1 MRVRNVRSGHAA
13 RCPAGGARSEAM
25 MMKKQGFLVVA
36 AGVLLVLT
44 AALYLIHYA
53 IFRDAHHIF
62 IYMVG
67 DLAFLPLEVLLVA
80 LIIDRVLEWREKQT
94 MLSKMNMVVGVFFSE
109 MGTRLLG
116 RLLPAFD
123 RPRIIAGLGVK
134 SNWSADDF
142 RKATSFADNLK
153 PQADCRAIDLEA
165 LKGFLD
171 SERDLILR
179 LLENPNLLEHE
190 RFTDMLWAVSH
201 LAEELDARPDL
212 RNLPKSDEAH
222 IGQDIGR
229 AFTAL
234 VAEWLDYVQY
244 LKSHY
249 PYLFS
254 LVLRTHPLQENPSAT
269 VTVAGEAQV
278 SM

>member
-1 MRVRNVRSGHAA
+1 
-13 RCPAGGARSEAM
+13 
-25 MMKKQGFLVVA
+25 MKRHGFLIA
-36 AGVLLVLT
+36 AAVVLLVLT
-44 AALYLIHYA
+44 AGLYLIHYA

-62 IYMVG
+62 IYLVG

-80 LIIDRVLEWREKQT
+80 LIIDRVLDWREKRA

-116 RLLPAFD
+116 DLLPGFD
-123 RPRIIAGLGVK
+123 RSQMISGLGVK
-134 SNWSADDF
+134 HDWGADDF
-142 RKATSFADNLK
+142 RRATDFADNLK
-153 PQADCRAIDLEA
+153 PQADCRAINLEA
-165 LKGFLD
+165 LKGLL
-171 SERDLILR
+171 SRERDLLLR

-201 LAEELDARPDL
+201 LAEELEARPQLQD
-212 RNLPKSDEAH
+212 LPKSDEAH

-234 VAEWLDYVQY
+234 AAEWLDYVQH

-254 LVLRTHPLQENPSAT
+254 LVLRTHPLQEHPSAT
-269 VTVAGEAQV
+269 VATASGAQV
-278 SM
+278 PV

>member
-1 MRVRNVRSGHAA
+1 
-13 RCPAGGARSEAM
+13 
-25 MMKKQGFLVVA
+25 MMKKHGFLVLA
-36 AGVLLVLT
+36 AAVLSVLT
-44 AALYLIHYA
+44 VALYLIHYA

-67 DLAFLPLEVLLVA
+67 DLAFLPLEILLVA
-80 LIIDRVLEWREKQT
+80 LIIDRILEWREKQA
-94 MLSKMNMVVGVFFSE
+94 MLGKMNMVVGVFFSE

-116 RLLPAFD
+116 ALLPGFD
-123 RPRIIAGLGVK
+123 RSRIIANLGVK
-134 SNWSADDF
+134 PNWSTDDF
-142 RKATSFADNLK
+142 RRATSFADSLK
-153 PQADCRAIDLEA
+153 PQADCGAIDLNA
-165 LKGFLD
+165 LKSFLGR
-171 SERDLILR
+171 ERDLILR

-201 LAEELDARPDL
+201 LAEELEARPQL
-212 RNLPKSDEAH
+212 QNLPKADEAH

-234 VAEWLDYVQY
+234 TAEWLDYVQY

-254 LVLRTHPLQENPSAT
+254 LVLRTHPLQESPSAT
-269 VTVAGEAQV
+269 VTAASETRA
-278 SM
+278 ST

>member
-1 MRVRNVRSGHAA
+1 
-13 RCPAGGARSEAM
+13 
-25 MMKKQGFLVVA
+25 MKKHGFLIVA
-36 AGVLLVLT
+36 AVVLVALT
-44 AALYLIHYA
+44 IAVYLIHYA

-67 DLAFLPLEVLLVA
+67 DLAFLPLEILLVA
-80 LIIDRVLEWREKQT
+80 LIIDRILEWREKRA
-94 MLSKMNMVVGVFFSE
+94 MLGKMNMVVGVFFSE

-116 RLLPAFD
+116 QLLPAFD
-123 RPRIIAGLGVK
+123 RTRIIGGLGVK
-134 SNWSADDF
+134 SNWSTDDF

-153 PQADCRAIDLEA
+153 PQADCGAIDLQA
-165 LKGFLD
+165 LKSFLD
-171 SERDLILR
+171 RERDLILR

-201 LAEELDARPDL
+201 LAEELEARPQL
-212 RNLPKSDEAH
+212 QNLPKSDEAH

-229 AFTAL
+229 AFTSLA
-234 VAEWLDYVQY
+234 AEWLDYVQH

-254 LVLRTHPLQENPSAT
+254 LVLRTHPLQNHPSAT
-269 VTVAGEAQV
+269 VT
-278 SM
+278 

>member
-1 MRVRNVRSGHAA
+1 
-13 RCPAGGARSEAM
+13 
-25 MMKKQGFLVVA
+25 MKRHGFLIVA
-36 AGVLLVLT
+36 AVVLLALT
-44 AALYLIHYA
+44 GALYLIHYA

-62 IYMVG
+62 IYLVG

-80 LIIDRVLEWREKQT
+80 LIVDRVLDWREKRS

-116 RLLPAFD
+116 ELLPGFD
-123 RPRIIAGLGVK
+123 RSQMISGLGVK
-134 SNWSADDF
+134 HDWSTDDF
-142 RKATSFADNLK
+142 RRATDFADNLK
-153 PQADCRAIDLEA
+153 PQADCRAINLEA
-165 LKGFLD
+165 LKDFL
-171 SERDLILR
+171 SRERDLLLR

-201 LAEELDARPDL
+201 LAEELEARPQLQD
-212 RNLPKSDEAH
+212 LPKSDEAH

-234 VAEWLDYVQY
+234 AAEWLDYVQH

-254 LVLRTHPLQENPSAT
+254 LVLRTHPLQEHPLAT
-269 VTVAGEAQV
+269 VTIASEAQV
-278 SM
+278 PM

>member
-1 MRVRNVRSGHAA
+1 
-13 RCPAGGARSEAM
+13 
-25 MMKKQGFLVVA
+25 MKRHRFLIVA
-36 AGVLLVLT
+36 AVVLIALT
-44 AALYLIHYA
+44 IAVYMVHYA
-53 IFRDAHHIF
+53 IFRDTHHIF

-80 LIIDRVLEWREKQT
+80 LIIDRVLQWREKQA

-116 RLLPAFD
+116 QLLPGFD
-123 RPRIIAGLGVK
+123 RSQMISGLGVK
-134 SNWSADDF
+134 AGWTTDDF
-142 RKATSFADNLK
+142 RRATEFADKLR
-153 PQADCRAIDLEA
+153 PQADCRAINLDV
-165 LKGFLD
+165 LKAFLS
-171 SERDLILR
+171 SERDLLLR

-201 LAEELDARPDL
+201 LAEELEARPQLQD
-212 RNLPKSDEAH
+212 LPKSDEAH

-234 VAEWLDYVQY
+234 AAEWLDYVQH
-244 LKSHY
+244 LKAHY

-269 VTVAGEAQV
+269 VTAAGEARATA
-278 SM
+278 

>member
-1 MRVRNVRSGHAA
+1 MRKH
-13 RCPAGGARSEAM
+13 
-25 MMKKQGFLVVA
+25 GFLVA
-36 AGVLLVLT
+36 AAIILLATSVM
-44 AALYLIHYA
+44 LYLIHYL
-53 IFRDAHHIF
+53 IFRDAHHIY
-62 IYMVG
+62 IYLLG
-67 DLAFLPLEVLLVA
+67 DFAFLPLQVLLVG
-80 LIIDRVLEWREKQT
+80 LIIDRILSWREKQA
-94 MLSKMNMVVGVFFSE
+94 MLGKMNMVVGVFFSE

-116 RLLPAFD
+116 QLLPAFD
-123 RPRIIAGLGVK
+123 RTRITGGLGVK

-153 PQADCRAIDLEA
+153 PQADCGAIDLQA
-165 LKGFLD
+165 LKSFLD
-171 SERDLILR
+171 RERDLILR

-201 LAEELDARPDL
+201 LAEELEARPQL
-212 RNLPKSDEAH
+212 QNLPKSDEAH

-234 VAEWLDYVQY
+234 AAEWLDYVQH
-244 LKSHY
+244 LKAHY

-269 VTVAGEAQV
+269 VT
-278 SM
+278 

>member
-1 MRVRNVRSGHAA
+1 
-13 RCPAGGARSEAM
+13 
-25 MMKKQGFLVVA
+25 MKRHGFLIA
-36 AGVLLVLT
+36 AAVVLLVLT
-44 AALYLIHYA
+44 AGLYLIHYA
-53 IFRDAHHIF
+53 IFRDAHHIY

-80 LIIDRVLEWREKQT
+80 LIIDRVLDWREKRA

-116 RLLPAFD
+116 ELLPGFD
-123 RPRIIAGLGVK
+123 RSQMISGLGVK
-134 SNWSADDF
+134 HDWGADDF
-142 RKATSFADNLK
+142 RRATDFADNLK
-153 PQADCRAIDLEA
+153 PQADCRAINLEA
-165 LKGFLD
+165 LKGLL
-171 SERDLILR
+171 SRERDLLLR

-201 LAEELDARPDL
+201 LAEELEARPQLQD
-212 RNLPKSDEAH
+212 LPKSDEAH

-234 VAEWLDYVQY
+234 AAEWLDYVQH

-254 LVLRTHPLQENPSAT
+254 LVLRTHPLQEHPSAT
-269 VTVAGEAQV
+269 VAAASETQA

>member
-1 MRVRNVRSGHAA
+1 
-13 RCPAGGARSEAM
+13 
-25 MMKKQGFLVVA
+25 MKRQWFLV
-36 AGVLLVLT
+36 T
-44 AALYLIHYA
+44 AAAVLVALSGIIYLVHYA

-67 DLAFLPLEVLLVA
+67 DLAFLPLEVFLVA
-80 LIIDRVLEWREKQT
+80 LIIDRILERREKQA

-116 RLLPAFD
+116 QLLPAFD
-123 RPRIIAGLGVK
+123 RPQMIAGLGVRHG
-134 SNWSADDF
+134 WSAADF
-142 RKATSFADNLK
+142 RRATELAEHLR
-153 PQADCRAIDLEA
+153 PQADCRAISLEDL
-165 LKGFLD
+165 KVFLRQ
-171 SERDLILR
+171 ERDLLLR

-201 LAEELDARPDL
+201 LAEELEARPQLRDL
-212 RNLPKSDEAH
+212 PQSDEAH

-249 PYLFS
+249 PYLYS
-254 LVLRTHPLQENPSAT
+254 LVLRTHPLQENPSAI
-269 VTVAGEAQV
+269 VT
-278 SM
+278 

>member
-1 MRVRNVRSGHAA
+1 
-13 RCPAGGARSEAM
+13 
-25 MMKKQGFLVVA
+25 MKRHGFLIA
-36 AGVLLVLT
+36 AAVVLLVLT
-44 AALYLIHYA
+44 AGLYLIHYA
-53 IFRDAHHIF
+53 IFRDAHHIY
-62 IYMVG
+62 IYLVG

-80 LIIDRVLEWREKQT
+80 LIIDRVLDWREKRA

-116 RLLPAFD
+116 ELLPGFD
-123 RPRIIAGLGVK
+123 RSQMISGLGVK
-134 SNWSADDF
+134 HDWGADDF
-142 RKATSFADNLK
+142 RRATDFADTLK
-153 PQADCRAIDLEA
+153 PQADCRAINLEA
-165 LKGFLD
+165 LKGFL
-171 SERDLILR
+171 SRERDLLLR

-201 LAEELDARPDL
+201 LAEELEARPQLQD
-212 RNLPKSDEAH
+212 LPKSDEAH

-234 VAEWLDYVQY
+234 AAEWLDYVQH

-254 LVLRTHPLQENPSAT
+254 LVLRTHPLQEHPSAT
-269 VTVAGEAQV
+269 VATASGAQV
-278 SM
+278 PM

>member
-1 MRVRNVRSGHAA
+1 
-13 RCPAGGARSEAM
+13 
-25 MMKKQGFLVVA
+25 MKRHGFLIVA
-36 AGVLLVLT
+36 AVALIVLSV
-44 AALYLIHYA
+44 ALYLIHYA

-67 DLAFLPLEVLLVA
+67 DLAFLPLEILLVA
-80 LIIDRVLEWREKQT
+80 LIVDRVLEWREKQA
-94 MLSKMNMVVGVFFSE
+94 MLNKMNMVVGVFFSE

-116 RLLPAFD
+116 ELLPGFD
-123 RPRIIAGLGVK
+123 RSQMISGLGVK
-134 SNWSADDF
+134 HDWGADDF
-142 RKATSFADNLK
+142 RRATEFADKLR
-153 PQADCRAIDLEA
+153 PQADCRAINLGE
-165 LKGFLD
+165 LKDFL
-171 SERDLILR
+171 SHERDLLLR

-201 LAEELDARPDL
+201 LAEELEARPQLQD
-212 RNLPKSDEAH
+212 LPKSDEAH
-222 IGQDIGR
+222 LGQDIGR

-234 VAEWLDYVQY
+234 AAEWLDYVQH
-244 LKSHY
+244 LKAHY

-269 VTVAGEAQV
+269 VTLAGEARA

>member
-1 MRVRNVRSGHAA
+1 
-13 RCPAGGARSEAM
+13 
-25 MMKKQGFLVVA
+25 MKRHGFLIAAAVVLSTLS
-36 AGVLLVLT
+36 V
-44 AALYLIHYA
+44 ALYLIHYA
-53 IFRDAHHIF
+53 IFRDAHHIY
-62 IYMVG
+62 IYLVG

-80 LIIDRVLEWREKQT
+80 LIIDRVLEWREKRA

-116 RLLPAFD
+116 ELLPGFD
-123 RPRIIAGLGVK
+123 RSQMISGLGVK
-134 SNWSADDF
+134 PNWSADDF
-142 RKATSFADNLK
+142 RKATSFADSVK
-153 PQADCRAIDLEA
+153 PQADCRAIDLDAVKE
-165 LKGFLD
+165 FL
-171 SERDLILR
+171 SHERDLLLR

-201 LAEELDARPDL
+201 LAEELEARPQL
-212 RNLPKSDEAH
+212 RDLPKSDEAH

-234 VAEWLDYVQY
+234 AAEWLDYVQH

-254 LVLRTHPLQENPSAT
+254 LILRTHPLQDQPSAT
-269 VTVAGEAQV
+269 VTVASETQV
-278 SM
+278 PM

>member
-1 MRVRNVRSGHAA
+1 
-13 RCPAGGARSEAM
+13 
-25 MMKKQGFLVVA
+25 MKRRGFLVVA
-36 AGVLLVLT
+36 AAALLVLSVG
-44 AALYLIHYA
+44 LYLVHYA

-80 LIIDRVLEWREKQT
+80 LIIDRILDWREKRA

-116 RLLPAFD
+116 ELLPGFD
-123 RPRIIAGLGVK
+123 RSQMISGLGVK
-134 SNWSADDF
+134 HDWGADDF
-142 RKATSFADNLK
+142 RRATDFADNLK
-153 PQADCRAIDLEA
+153 PQADCRAINLEA
-165 LKGFLD
+165 LKGFL
-171 SERDLILR
+171 SRERDLLLR

-201 LAEELDARPDL
+201 LAEELEARPQLQD
-212 RNLPKSDEAH
+212 LPKSDEAH

-234 VAEWLDYVQY
+234 AAEWLDYVQH

-254 LVLRTHPLQENPSAT
+254 LVLRTHPLQEHPSAT
-269 VTVAGEAQV
+269 VATASGAQAP
-278 SM
+278 M

>member
-1 MRVRNVRSGHAA
+1 MNRTERH
-13 RCPAGGARSEAM
+13 
-25 MMKKQGFLVVA
+25 GFLVVA
-36 AGVLLVLT
+36 AIVLFTLSV
-44 AALYLIHYA
+44 ALYLVHFA

-62 IYMVG
+62 IFMVH

-80 LIIDRVLEWREKQT
+80 LIIDRVLERREKQA
-94 MLSKMNMVVGVFFSE
+94 MLGKMNMVVGVFFSE

-116 RLLPAFD
+116 QLLPAFD
-123 RPRIIAGLGVK
+123 RTRIIGGLGVK

-153 PQADCRAIDLEA
+153 PQADCGAIDLQA
-165 LKGFLD
+165 LKSFLD
-171 SERDLILR
+171 RERDLILR

-201 LAEELDARPDL
+201 LAEELEARPQL
-212 RNLPKSDEAH
+212 QNLPKSDEAH

-234 VAEWLDYVQY
+234 AAEWLDYVQH
-244 LKSHY
+244 LKAHY

-269 VTVAGEAQV
+269 VT
-278 SM
+278 

>member
-1 MRVRNVRSGHAA
+1 V
-13 RCPAGGARSEAM
+13 AM
-25 MMKKQGFLVVA
+25 
-36 AGVLLVLT
+36 VLLVLT
-44 AALYLIHYA
+44 SALYLIHYA

-80 LIIDRVLEWREKQT
+80 LIIDRVLEWREKRA
-94 MLSKMNMVVGVFFSE
+94 LLGKMNMVVGVFFSE
-109 MGTRLLG
+109 MGMRLLG
-116 RLLPAFD
+116 ELFPGFD
-123 RPRIIAGLGVK
+123 RSRMISGLGVK
-134 SNWSADDF
+134 PSWTADDF
-142 RKATSFADNLK
+142 RRATDFADNLK
-153 PQADCRAIDLEA
+153 PQADCRAINLDA
-165 LKGFLD
+165 LKEFL
-171 SERDLILR
+171 SHERDLILR

-201 LAEELDARPDL
+201 LAEELEARPQL
-212 RNLPKSDEAH
+212 QNLPKSDEAH

-234 VAEWLDYVQY
+234 SAEWLDYVQH

-254 LVLRTHPLQENPSAT
+254 LVVRTHPLQDHPSAT
-269 VTVAGEAQV
+269 VTQSPTERTV
-278 SM
+278 

>member
-1 MRVRNVRSGHAA
+1 
-13 RCPAGGARSEAM
+13 
-25 MMKKQGFLVVA
+25 MKRHGFLIVA
-36 AGVLLVLT
+36 AVALIVLSV
-44 AALYLIHYA
+44 ALYLIHYA

-67 DLAFLPLEVLLVA
+67 DLAFLPLEILLVA
-80 LIIDRVLEWREKQT
+80 LIVDRVLEWREKQA
-94 MLSKMNMVVGVFFSE
+94 MLNKMNMVVGVFFSE

-116 RLLPAFD
+116 ELLPGFD
-123 RPRIIAGLGVK
+123 RSQMISGLGVK
-134 SNWSADDF
+134 HDWGADDF
-142 RKATSFADNLK
+142 RRATEFADKLR
-153 PQADCRAIDLEA
+153 PQADCRAINLGE
-165 LKGFLD
+165 LKDFL
-171 SERDLILR
+171 SHERDLLLR

-201 LAEELDARPDL
+201 LAEELEARPQLQD
-212 RNLPKSDEAH
+212 LPKSDEAH
-222 IGQDIGR
+222 LGQDIGR

-234 VAEWLDYVQY
+234 AAEWLDYVQH
-244 LKSHY
+244 LNAHY

-269 VTVAGEAQV
+269 VTLAGEARV

>member
-1 MRVRNVRSGHAA
+1 
-13 RCPAGGARSEAM
+13 
-25 MMKKQGFLVVA
+25 MKKHSFLIA
-36 AGVLLVLT
+36 AAVVLLVLT
-44 AALYLIHYA
+44 AGLYLIHYA

-80 LIIDRVLEWREKQT
+80 LIIDRVLDWREKRA

-116 RLLPAFD
+116 ELLPGFD
-123 RPRIIAGLGVK
+123 RPQIIAGLGVK
-134 SNWSADDF
+134 PNWSADDF
-142 RKATSFADNLK
+142 RKATSFADSVK
-153 PQADCRAIDLEA
+153 PQAECSAIDLKA
-165 LKGFLD
+165 LKSFLD
-171 SERDLILR
+171 GERDLILR

-201 LAEELDARPDL
+201 LAAELDARPEL
-212 RNLPKSDEAH
+212 GNLPKSDEAH

-234 VAEWLDYVQY
+234 AAEWLDYVQY

-254 LVLRTHPLQENPSAT
+254 LVLRTHPLQEHPSAT
-269 VTVAGEAQV
+269 VATAGEAQV
-278 SM
+278 PV